1 MATATLRPGA
11 PYFPPEPGKK
21 PAAVLA
27 VLVHLVFL
35 GILVFGLR
43 WSSKVPEAVVV
54 ELWNQSPSVQ
64 PVQPAPPAPPPPQ
77 PVQKAEPPPPP
88 PKVEPKPAPEPEP
101 PRVVNRKPD
110 IAVEKEKKLPVKKEL
125 PKPPPKEEKALKP
138 PPKEEKPLKFDQTQ
152 SIKDQLAREL
162 QSTAK
167 PAEKPAV
174 SAPAPSAAP
183 VADAG
188 YMSKLAAAIRGR
200 IVLPDN
206 LVGNPEAVFEV
217 IQLPTR
223 EVLSVR
229 LLKSSGNKNLDDAWE
244 RAIRG
249 ASPLPPPD
257 RPGQFSRELKL
268 TFRPKD

>member
-1 MATATLRPGA
+1 MATATLHPGA

-43 WSSKVPEAVVV
+43 WSSKAPEAVVV

-64 PVQPAPPAPPPPQ
+64 PAPPAPPPPPQ

-88 PKVEPKPAPEPEP
+88 PKVEPKPAPKPEPEP
-101 PRVVNRKPD
+101 PRVLNRKPD
-110 IAVEKEKKLPVKKEL
+110 IAVEKEKKLPVKKE
-125 PKPPPKEEKALKP
+125 PPKP

-152 SIKDQLAREL
+152 AIRDQLQREL
-162 QSTAK
+162 QTAK
-167 PAEKPAV
+167 PAAEKPV
-174 SAPAPSAAP
+174 STPAPQPAASP
-183 VADAG
+183 DAK
-188 YMSKLAAAIRGR
+188 YMGKVAAAIRSR

-229 LLKSSGNKNLDDAWE
+229 LLKSSGNKALDDAWE
-244 RAIRG
+244 RAILK

-257 RPGQFSRELKL
+257 RPGDFSRELKL
-268 TFRPKD
+268 IFRPKD